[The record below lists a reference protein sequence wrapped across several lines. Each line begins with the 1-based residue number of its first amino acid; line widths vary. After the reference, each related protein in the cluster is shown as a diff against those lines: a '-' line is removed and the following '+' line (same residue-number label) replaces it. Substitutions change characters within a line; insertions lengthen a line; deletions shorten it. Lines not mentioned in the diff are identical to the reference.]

1 MFAIGTKL
9 KKVLRMALLGGV
21 LVSVSA
27 CVPIFRNHG
36 YVPTQEELAE
46 IKVGVDT
53 RDTVAENVGAPG
65 SSGMLNNGNFYYVAT
80 RIRHSGA
87 RKPQIVSRELVA
99 ISFTSAGVVSNIEQ
113 YTLEDG
119 QVVSFERRVTSS
131 SVQNKTFLR
140 QLLGNLGQFDASSV
154 LQ

>member
-9 KKVLRMALLGGV
+9 KKMFRMALLGGV

-27 CVPIFRNHG
+27 CVSIFRNHG

-53 RDTVAENVGAPG
+53 RDTVAENIGAPG

-80 RIRHSGA
+80 RIRQYGA

-140 QLLGNLGQFDASSV
+140 QLLGNLGQFDAGSV